1 MKHKKIIILI
11 VIIIILFMNFNQ
23 RQLESE
29 NNILIFNLWSKI
41 LTKENGEPAK
51 VTFKSINGKIEV
63 KNINLNDTII
73 QNKKMLNER
82 IAPGTSGKFSINI
95 ENLNNEVEM
104 EYVVKFNSKNR
115 KPQNLKFQLVKETT
129 TYNTLEELQE
139 QLKGKLEQSQKK
151 QIEILWEWK
160 YESGK
165 EIDDIQDTIDARNLR
180 NYNFEVEVELKE
192 I

>member
-11 VIIIILFMNFNQ
+11 VIIIILFMNVNQ
-23 RQLESE
+23 RQLKSE

-41 LTKENGEPAK
+41 LAKENEEPVK
-51 VTFKSINGKIEV
+51 VTFKSINGNIEV

-104 EYVVKFNSKNR
+104 EYVVKFSSENR
-115 KPQNLKFQLVKETT
+115 KPQNLKFQLGKETT
-129 TYNTLEELQE
+129 KYNTLEELQE
-139 QLKGKLEQSQKK
+139 KLKGKLEQSQKK

-165 EIDDIQDTIDARNLR
+165 EMDDIQDTIDAKNLR

>member
-1 MKHKKIIILI
+1 
-11 VIIIILFMNFNQ
+11 
-23 RQLESE
+23 
-29 NNILIFNLWSKI
+29 
-41 LTKENGEPAK
+41 
-51 VTFKSINGKIEV
+51 
-63 KNINLNDTII
+63 
-73 QNKKMLNER
+73 
-82 IAPGTSGKFSINI
+82 
-95 ENLNNEVEM
+95 M